1 MIEVLDPLASQPGV
15 ILAALI
21 SDDGVPV
28 AVPGTKVESAG
39 SESCALSDSDALAA
53 MCAGWLDELTDCMS
67 LLSCD
72 APRRVVLRAA
82 RGSLLLLRTS
92 GAVLLVVL
100 EPGLGPEELWLPME
114 GVAAR
119 IQRILRGM
127 GEAAVS
133 ETISDLEPPSP
144 FPKRADT
151 TATESPTASLEK
163 GLSGGD
169 PQGN

>member
-28 AVPGTKVESAG
+28 AVPGTKVDSG
-39 SESCALSDSDALAA
+39 SEAGALSDSDALAA
-53 MCAGWLDELTDCMS
+53 MCAGWLDELTDSMS

-127 GEAAVS
+127 GEAAVP
-133 ETISDLEPPSP
+133 ETIGDLEPPSP
-144 FPKRADT
+144 LPKRADT
-151 TATESPTASLEK
+151 TVSESPANSLEK

>member
-1 MIEVLDPLASQPGV
+1 MIEVLDPLAAQPGV

-28 AVPGTKVESAG
+28 AIPGTRVDSIGCEST
-39 SESCALSDSDALAA
+39 ALGDSDALAA
-53 MCAGWLDELTDCMS
+53 MCAGWLDELTDSMS

-82 RGSLLLLRTS
+82 RGTLLLLRTS

-144 FPKRADT
+144 LPKRTDT
-151 TATESPTASLEK
+151 TAKASPKASLEK
-163 GLSGGD
+163 KQSGGD